1 LLVAFLTA
9 LFGES
14 DENDSEFIQQCIDN
28 YGFTRPSSAVLQL
41 ARDGVKMLITNST
54 TPTGG
59 NNTFIFETD
68 TLPVQ
73 GAGDLVVSVKRAQ
86 IADLERASIKDDVDE
101 LKDLLIP
108 VMSAQLANAQDEIA
122 MLQQQLSQLTGGG
135 SLGSVGTSSATS
147 GSADDAGSTAD
158 EASST
163 PNLRAESAT
172 GSSSSTASSSSF
184 GRLFTEEDDKQ
195 LKAALILSSLSFCMW
210 MIAIFYMSYKF
221 FTKP

>member
-86 IADLERASIKDDVDE
+86 IADLERVSIKDDVDE
-101 LKDLLIP
+101 IKDLLIP
-108 VMSAQLANAQDEIA
+108 VMSAQLANAQEKIA
-122 MLQQQLSQLTGGG
+122 MLQQQLSQLTSGG
-135 SLGSVGTSSATS
+135 SLGSSGSIATRD
-147 GSADDAGSTAD
+147 SADDAGSTAD

-184 GRLFTEEDDKQ
+184 GRLFTEEDESQ